1 MSQPSA
7 AVRLKVVDGIAE
19 VVFDRPQTLNAID
32 VATAEGFLAVCE
44 DLQARSDV
52 RVIVLSGAGRAFM
65 AGGDLAAFH
74 SSDDPPALASAI
86 IEPLHRALLL
96 LAQMPQPVLGS
107 VHGAVSGAGMSIA
120 LGCDMTLAASDA
132 RFCLAYTAIATS
144 LDGGGSWHL
153 LRQVGRQKA
162 LELAVLN
169 SVLSAAE
176 ALQLGLICR
185 VVAPEELHEQTWK
198 LARKLAQGP
207 SFAFAQV
214 KHLLRQAASNSLAE
228 QLQAEHEAFRA
239 CAGTADF
246 CEGISAFFDK
256 RKAQFGGI

>member
-7 AVRLKVVDGIAE
+7 AVRMTVVDGIAE
-19 VVFDRPQTLNAID
+19 VIFDRPQALNAID
-32 VATAEGFLAVCE
+32 VATAEGFLEVCE
-44 DLQARSDV
+44 ALQVRTDV

-65 AGGDLAAFH
+65 AGGDLVAFH
-74 SSDDPPALASAI
+74 AAADMPALASAI

-96 LAQMPQPVLGS
+96 LSHMPQLVLGS

-144 LDGGGSWHL
+144 IDGGGSWHL
-153 LRQVGRQKA
+153 LRQVGRQRA
-162 LELAVLN
+162 LELALLN
-169 SVLSAAE
+169 SVLSAE
-176 ALQLGLICR
+176 QVLQLGLICR
-185 VVAPEELHEQTWK
+185 VVAPDELREQTWA

-214 KHLLRQAASNSLAE
+214 KHLLRQAARKSLGE

-246 CEGISAFFDK
+246 REGINAFIDK
-256 RKAQFGGI
+256 RKPQFVGS

>member
-1 MSQPSA
+1 MSQPST
-7 AVRLKVVDGIAE
+7 AVRMMVVDGVAE
-19 VVFDRPQTLNAID
+19 VVFDRPQALNTID

-44 DLQARSDV
+44 ALQARTDV

-74 SSDDPPALASAI
+74 AAADAQTLASAI
-86 IEPLHRALLL
+86 IEPLNRALLL
-96 LAQMPQPVLGS
+96 LAHMPQLVLGS

-153 LRQVGRQKA
+153 LRQVGRQRA
-162 LELAVLN
+162 LELALLN
-169 SVLSAAE
+169 SVLSAE
-176 ALQLGLICR
+176 QVLQLGLICR
-185 VVAPEELHEQTWK
+185 VVAPDELREQTWA

-214 KHLLRQAASNSLAE
+214 KHLLRQAASKSLGE

-246 CEGISAFFDK
+246 REGINAFFDK
-256 RKAQFGGI
+256 RKPQFVGT